1 MLENIHDPHNVSA
14 ILRSCDAAGVP
25 KVSLIYNYEKFPRIG
40 KKSSASAFKWV
51 DREKFDTVEACY
63 TRLRSQGFTIL
74 ASSLNDTSKN
84 FYDFDL
90 TRKTAIVIGNEH
102 RGISAEAEKLAD
114 STVYIPM
121 FGMIQ
126 SLNVS
131 VSAAIML
138 YEAARQRMVK
148 QMFERSDLSG
158 QELEAL
164 IQEWSKR

>member
-1 MLENIHDPHNVSA
+1 VLENIHDPHNVSA

-102 RGISAEAEKLAD
+102 RGISAEAEQLAD

>member
-25 KVSLIYNYEKFPRIG
+25 RVSLIYNYEKFPRIG
-40 KKSSASAFKWV
+40 KKSSGSAFKWV
-51 DREKFDTVEACY
+51 DREKFDSVEACY
-63 TRLRSQGFTIL
+63 SKLKSQGFTIL
-74 ASSLNDTSKN
+74 ASTLNDTSKN

-90 TRKTAIVIGNEH
+90 TKKVAIVIGNEH

-131 VSAAIML
+131 VSAAVML
-138 YEAARQRMVK
+138 YESARQRMVK
-148 QMFERSDLSG
+148 QMFERTDLSEE
-158 QELEAL
+158 QLAELITL
-164 IQEWSKR
+164 WSKR